1 MYSNI
6 CSIKM
11 AVRKSKQ
18 STIPISSFFA
28 AAAPTTAPE
37 PVVAVGVASR
47 LTHSD
52 PVVQEFYDSL
62 SPPEIVAHRLAADKL
77 GTSYDVTRTHG
88 FIRWNKARAESAK

>member
-1 MYSNI
+1 MS
-6 CSIKM
+6 
-11 AVRKSKQ
+11 ARKPKQ

-28 AAAPTTAPE
+28 AAAPTTAPK
-37 PVVAVGVASR
+37 PVVAAGVATR

-52 PVVQEFYDSL
+52 PVVQAFYDSL
-62 SPPEIVAHRLAADKL
+62 SPSEIVAHGLAVDKL